1 MTRKW
6 FSLVL
11 AVQLLAL
18 CVVQVALAQ
27 DDMKDIKDPAF
38 VVHRRAP
45 AAFAHD
51 AHNEKAKIEDC
62 VVCHHGGKDGVI
74 DKTTS
79 TEGTPCSECHPVV
92 ATKAGVTP
100 LQRAW
105 HRQCM
110 DCHRKSGKGPLACGD
125 CHTPAK

>member
-6 FSLVL
+6 FSLAL
-11 AVQLLAL
+11 AALLTL
-18 CVVQVALAQ
+18 CVAQLALAQ
-27 DDMKDIKDPAF
+27 EDMKEIKDPAF
-38 VVHRRAP
+38 SVHRRGP

-51 AHNEKAKIEDC
+51 AHNEKAKITDC

-74 DKTTS
+74 DKSAS
-79 TEGTPCSECHPVV
+79 TEGTPCSECHTV
-92 ATKAGVTP
+92 AGKTGVTP

-125 CHTPAK
+125 CHKPS